1 MDECHGSD
9 GVEGSDINL
18 FVDGAA
24 GLTYVDECHR
34 PDDVDGSDM
43 CLFGDEFS
51 GRSDNYI
58 LLRMSCIARMV

>member
-1 MDECHGSD
+1 MSWIRLSRG
-9 GVEGSDINL
+9 GGGGGGGG
-18 FVDGAA
+18 GAA
-24 GLTYVDECHR
+24 GVTYVDECHG